1 MIMQA
6 IKDFFKSDYYIFIK
20 NYFYFIILFSII
32 FYLLLN
38 ISKSTKS
45 NLVITESKIFFYL
58 IVMFLFIVI
67 NDILET
73 SLEFQDKFISIII
86 FSLLFIY
93 FISYIIEYYDK
104 KSSVFMKTFY
114 VFLVSLF
121 IFIITSIIIY
131 YSFKDKNLHDNFN
144 NGFNKN
150 YGFLKFIFIY
160 VIVYNVAF
168 YMSGEGN
175 SSLTDILCPAT
186 LGLLLIVFIFIF
198 IIKACIK
205 LKIINKIQ
213 ILNTI
218 IALSAI
224 TTFLLF
230 ALLQIFMS
238 SLNTVCTTNEDV
250 SSVEQAE
257 FYSLL
262 LLMSIFAILWLDDSR
277 NWHRNGSI
285 VFIIATIFGL
295 YCMFYYSLSH
305 PSISLLSF
313 WFFIE
318 WLIIIFN
325 RKQNSK
331 NSIHY
336 LFMNI

>member
-1 MIMQA
+1 M
-6 IKDFFKSDYYIFIK
+6 KK
-20 NYFYFIILFSII
+20 YFYFIILFSII

-45 NLVITESKIFFYL
+45 NLVIIESKIFFYL

-73 SLEFQDKFISIII
+73 PIELQDKFIYITI
-86 FSLLFIY
+86 FSLLLIY
-93 FISYIIEYYDK
+93 FIGYIIEYYDK
-104 KSSVFMKTFY
+104 KSSLFTKTFY

-121 IFIITSIIIY
+121 ISVIASVIIY
-131 YSFKDKNLHDNFN
+131 YLFKDKRIYDKFN
-144 NGFNKN
+144 NGFAKN
-150 YGFLKFIFIY
+150 YKFLIFIFVY
-160 VIVYNVAF
+160 VLVYNFTF
-168 YMSGEGN
+168 YMTGEGN
-175 SSLTDILCPAT
+175 SNLNNIICPAS
-186 LGLLLIVFIFIF
+186 LGLLLILFIFIF
-198 IIKACIK
+198 IIKACLK

-213 ILNTI
+213 ILNAF

-224 TTFLLF
+224 ATFLLF

-250 SSVEQAE
+250 STVEQSE

-262 LLMSIFAILWLDDSR
+262 LLICIFAILWLDDSR
-277 NWHRNGSI
+277 NWHRSGSI
-285 VFIIATIFGL
+285 VFVIVTLFGL
-295 YCMFYYSLSH
+295 YCMFYYSMTH
-305 PSISLLSF
+305 PSISLLSL

-336 LFMNI
+336 AFMNV

>member
-1 MIMQA
+1 MIIQA
-6 IKDFFKSDYYIFIK
+6 IKDFFKSDYYVFMK
-20 NYFYFIILFSII
+20 KYFYFIILFSII

-38 ISKSTKS
+38 ISKSTNS

-67 NDILET
+67 NDIFET
-73 SLEFQDKFISIII
+73 PVELQDKFIYIII

-93 FISYIIEYYDK
+93 FIGYIIEYYDK
-104 KSSVFMKTFY
+104 KSSLFMKVFY

-121 IFIITSIIIY
+121 VSVITSIIIH
-131 YSFKDKNLHDNFN
+131 YSFKDKRIQNNFN
-144 NGFNKN
+144 TGFVKN
-150 YGFLKFIFIY
+150 YNFLIFIFFYVLIY
-160 VIVYNVAF
+160 NFTF
-168 YMSGEGN
+168 YMTGEGN
-175 SSLTDILCPAT
+175 SNLTDIICPAA
-186 LGLLLIVFIFIF
+186 LGILLILFIFIF
-198 IIKACIK
+198 VIKACLK

-213 ILNTI
+213 ILNTF

-238 SLNTVCTTNEDV
+238 SLNIVCTTDEDV
-250 SSVEQAE
+250 SSVEQSE

-262 LLMSIFAILWLDDSR
+262 LIISIFAILWLDDSR
-277 NWHRNGSI
+277 NWHRSGSI

-295 YCMFYYSLSH
+295 YCMFYYSMSH
-305 PSISLLSF
+305 PSISVLSL
-313 WFFIE
+313 WFLIE

-336 LFMNI
+336 AFMNV